1 LFSFSLA
8 NFSFSSAPVT
18 AVQTVNDALMAS
30 GRLPAMTSSL
40 PKSFPLLLKEWRSK
54 DLHSFRHF
62 KFPPSENALK
72 QAYSKRVY
80 LFDAIV
86 ASKTDTQSIEEAA
99 HVLEAKRVSLGQ
111 TMTHAIRAMKAADS
125 KIVRRAPKRAAKTTT
140 TITPPSRQ
148 TVAPARLKDPPRPA
162 SLPATARQGTAARPL
177 QYHGGSRV
185 PPPAQRKDPPL
196 FFVDER
202 GHRQFLPNPKRRR
215 RQAQPTTIE
224 WERTTHG
231 SNQNWNGP

>member
-1 LFSFSLA
+1 M
-8 NFSFSSAPVT
+8 AP
-18 AVQTVNDALMAS
+18 
-30 GRLPAMTSSL
+30 GGLPAVTSSL

-62 KFPPSENALK
+62 KFPPAENALK
-72 QAYSKRVY
+72 EACSKRVY

-86 ASKTDTQSIEEAA
+86 ASKTDAQSLEEAA
-99 HVLEAKRVSLGQ
+99 HVLEAKRVRLGQ
-111 TMTHAIRAMKAADS
+111 TMTHAIRAMNAADS

-148 TVAPARLKDPPRPA
+148 TVAPARLKDPPGPA
-162 SLPATARQGTAARPL
+162 SLPTAARQGAAARPL
-177 QYHGGSRV
+177 QHHGGSRV
-185 PPPAQRKDPPL
+185 PPDQRKDPPL

-215 RQAQPTTIE
+215 RQAQPTTTE

-231 SNQNWNGP
+231 SNQNWNGPQMHLIHLMT